1 MPNILSDDLV
11 EYADGTKATVEQ
23 MSKDISSFLAWVS
36 EPSLEARHKMGFR
49 VILYLVVLAGLV
61 YLSMN
66 RLWSRIESKK

>member
-1 MPNILSDDLV
+1 M
-11 EYADGTKATVEQ
+11 A
-23 MSKDISSFLAWVS
+23 KDVSSFLTWVS
-36 EPSLEARHKMGFR
+36 EPSLEARHKIGFR

>member
-1 MPNILSDDLV
+1 MLSDDLV
-11 EYADGTKATVEQ
+11 EYADGTKATTEQ
-23 MSKDISSFLAWVS
+23 MAKDVSSFLTWVS
-36 EPSLEARHKMGFR
+36 EPSLEARHKIGFR

>member
-1 MPNILSDDLV
+1 
-11 EYADGTKATVEQ
+11 

>member
-23 MSKDISSFLAWVS
+23 MAKDVSSFLTWVS
-36 EPSLEARHKMGFR
+36 EPSLEARHKIGFR